1 MEALQ
6 QSESNWA
13 YNFFFQ
19 TKKDVERAQP
29 AKKRSEVLTVYAS
42 QALSVWTI
50 SPVSIQM
57 SVSVKTPLLSV
68 APTRPVLTLKDL
80 MNAHVPK
87 DLR

>member
-1 MEALQ
+1 MGTVI
-6 QSESNWA
+6 
-13 YNFFFQ
+13 FFQ

-50 SPVSIQM
+50 SPVSIRM
-57 SVSVKTPLLSV
+57 SVLLRMTV

-80 MNAHVPK
+80 MNAHAPK